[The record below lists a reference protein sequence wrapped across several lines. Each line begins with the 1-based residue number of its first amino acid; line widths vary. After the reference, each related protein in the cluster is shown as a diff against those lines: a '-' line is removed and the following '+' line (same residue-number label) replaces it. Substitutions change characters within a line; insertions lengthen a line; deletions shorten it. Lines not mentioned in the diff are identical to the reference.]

1 MQPRKTLLLLTFS
14 CFIVLA
20 FSNLNIISPEGLK
33 DWWKKHPKEIDTS
46 LAAFGYVPW
55 GRKIR
60 GQLELADPINAC
72 DYIKQGQKEFARHP
86 IIVAKRGDCTFV
98 QKAHYA
104 QLAGASMLLVV
115 DDKYEDVK
123 LHLMVDKTGNEDS
136 VKIPAI
142 LVDKTGGDRLIES
155 LKSEDSKI
163 SSISVI
169 YDFNLTKTDVVKYN
183 VWLSSANEKS
193 FEFIKQWVKYEKD
206 FGENTQLTPH
216 YAHYKNS
223 DSPSNCLCNGK
234 YCAEDPDEIRENTG
248 ADVLLEDL
256 RQVCLFNEYSS
267 DTYISYMLNYDT
279 FCLRQG
285 KMKDCG
291 SMMVKWVGADVERI
305 DRCIN
310 GYFDTKNPN
319 NCNSNYYF
327 DQEAIAMAKDGVFY
341 TPYINING
349 MAYRGGL
356 FPVKNVFEAV
366 CESFTKAPG
375 VCHHFLRSV
384 ETVTNHSATVGVML
398 GVLFF
403 VVGVALIIFF
413 FFRRSLKIE
422 MKDRIQKDVSIM
434 LEQYKALR
442 DEKPHDENL
451 ETL

>member
-1 MQPRKTLLLLTFS
+1 MQPRTSLLLLTFS

-20 FSNLNIISPEGLK
+20 FSDLSIISPEGLK
-33 DWWKKHPKEIDTS
+33 KWWKEHPKEIDTS
-46 LAAFGYVPW
+46 LAAFGYIPW

-60 GQLELADPINAC
+60 GQLVVADPIDAC
-72 DYIKQGQKEFARHP
+72 DYIKQSRGEYAQHP
-86 IIVAKRGDCTFV
+86 IIVAKRGSCTFV

-136 VKIPAI
+136 VRIPAI
-142 LVDKTGGDRLIES
+142 LLDKTGGDVLIKS
-155 LKSEDSKI
+155 LEDKDKKV

-183 VWLSSANEKS
+183 VWLSSANSKS
-193 FEFIKQWVKYEKD
+193 FEFIREWIKYERD
-206 FGENTQLTPH
+206 FGVNTQLTPH

-234 YCAEDPDEIRENTG
+234 YCAEDPDQERDNTG

-256 RQVCLFNEYSS
+256 RQVCLFNEYS
-267 DTYISYMLNYDT
+267 DEIYLAYMLNYDT
-279 FCLRQG
+279 FCLKHG

-291 SMMVKWVGADVERI
+291 NKMVQSVGADVDRI
-305 DRCIN
+305 NRCVN
-310 GYFDTKNPN
+310 GYFDTKDPQS
-319 NCNSNYYF
+319 CNSNYYF
-327 DQEAIAMAKDGVFY
+327 DREAEAMARDGVFY

-349 MAYRGGL
+349 MPFRGGL

-375 VCHHFLRSV
+375 VCHHFLSSV
-384 ETVTNHSATVGVML
+384 KTVTNHTATVGVML
-398 GVLFF
+398 GILFF
-403 VVGVALIIFF
+403 IVGVALIIFF

-422 MKDRIQKDVSIM
+422 MKDKIQKDVTIM
-434 LEQYKALR
+434 LEQYRALK
-442 DEKPHDENL
+442 DEKPHHENL